1 MKKIACLCLSLVAC
15 AESASQAPI
24 APTPPVSSATTTSSA
39 PVAAEPTVKKLDA
52 DTPLTT
58 ASGATFEG
66 PKGWTVTTFA
76 NRIQL
81 DTPEKDLSITL
92 IEVSEAD
99 GDKAIAK
106 AWTTVKPSF
115 ALKAV
120 QTVHPP
126 AKDGWDSITQSV
138 YGGGGEG
145 RTVIGIALGKGKT
158 QHVALVEGANA
169 GLDRR
174 GAQLQTLIG
183 SFRASGVTEESFAG
197 KTAKPLDAKALASI
211 DETVRDVLA
220 KMEVPGASIAI
231 VEHGKV
237 VFEKGYGTKTLGK
250 NAPVSPN
257 TLFMIGSTTKSL
269 TTLMMAKLVD
279 DKKLSWDEPVTEVL
293 PSFALGDAEMT
304 KKLTAKHTV
313 CACTGLPRQDF
324 EFLFEYANATPESR
338 VGSMRDMKPTTGFGE
353 TFQYSNTLVAT
364 GGYVA
369 AHAAVPSKKLGPAY
383 AESMQA
389 NVFGPL
395 GMKSTTLDFAKVKTH
410 DHATG
415 HAQNLDRTWTSIP
428 MRDEE
433 GVVALSPAGAVWSTA
448 HDMARYV
455 AMELA
460 KGKDANGH
468 QVVSEANLLL
478 RRNPQVKISDKS
490 SYGLGL
496 FVEDTHGVKIV
507 GHGGNNLGFSSDMY
521 FLPDHDIGVVLLY
534 NGGSVN
540 TVRNV
545 VRRRLMEVLF
555 DGQPETEKMIQF
567 TKSATREAVTKLLAR
582 VSKTDTAWSESL
594 AGTYSNANLGQ
605 ITLRVDAKH
614 GVATLD
620 AGEWK
625 TQFAKQT
632 DDDGKVKVVFLEPP
646 LAGLTLVPGP
656 NRTLTLDTPQQK
668 YVFTAK

>member
-1 MKKIACLCLSLVAC
+1 MKKIALCLSLFAC
-15 AESASQAPI
+15 AESASAPPT
-24 APTPPVSSATTTSSA
+24 APQPVSSATTSA
-39 PVAAEPTVKKLDA
+39 AETRAVAAEPNVKKLDA

-66 PKGWTVTTFA
+66 PKGWTVTTSGD
-76 NRIQL
+76 RIRL
-81 DTPEKDLSITL
+81 ETPEKDLSVTF
-92 IEVSEAD
+92 IEVAETD
-99 GDKAIAK
+99 GEKAMGK
-106 AWTTVKPSF
+106 AWTIVKPAF
-115 ALKAV
+115 ALKAA

-126 AKDGWDSITQSV
+126 AKDGWDSITQTVYSV
-138 YGGGGEG
+138 GATEA
-145 RTVIGIALGKGKT
+145 RSVIGIALGKGKT
-158 QHVALVEGANA
+158 QYVALVDGANA

-174 GAQLQTLIG
+174 AAQLQTLIG
-183 SFRASGVTEESFAG
+183 TFRAAGVTEESFAG
-197 KTAKPLDAKALASI
+197 KVAKPLDAKALASI

-220 KMEVPGASIAI
+220 KMEVPGASMAI

-237 VFEKGYGTKTLGK
+237 VFEKAYGTKTLGK

-279 DKKLSWDEPVTEVL
+279 EKKLSWDEPVTEVL

-304 KKLTAKHTV
+304 KKLTVKHTV

-338 VGSMRDMKPTTGFGE
+338 VGSMREMKPTTGFGE

-369 AHAAVPSKKLGPAY
+369 AHAAMPARKLGPAY

-415 HAQNLDRTWTSIP
+415 HAKNLDQTWSAIP
-428 MRDEE
+428 IRDEE

-448 HDMARYV
+448 RDMARYV

-460 KGKDANGH
+460 KGKDASGRPI
-468 QVVSEANLLL
+468 VSEANLLL
-478 RRNPQVKISDKS
+478 RRTPQVKISEKS

-496 FVEDTHGVKIV
+496 FVEDNHGVKVV

-534 NGGSVN
+534 NGGGVN

-555 DGQPETEKMIQF
+555 DGKPETGTMIQF
-567 TKSATREAVTKLLAR
+567 VKDATRDAVTKALAR
-582 VSKTDTAWSESL
+582 VSKADAAWAQSL
-594 AGTYSNANLGQ
+594 AGSYSNPNLGQ
-605 ITLRVDAKH
+605 ITVRADAKR
-614 GVATLD
+614 ATLD

-625 TQFAKQT
+625 SQFGKQT
-632 DDDGKVKVVFLEPP
+632 EDDGTAKLVLLEPP

-656 NRTLTLDTPQQK
+656 GRTLTLETPQQK
-668 YVFTAK
+668 YVFTATK